1 MGKLKWILT
10 IVLGLVLS
18 LAKGEHYMGTKLTYT
33 YLGDNNY
40 EVKLIVYRDCF
51 GITLFDNPVYISIY
65 STAAGAL
72 DTVLKISN
80 PDIATISSTTA
91 GCSETFGWDCIQSAT
106 YIDTVTIL
114 PLTGG
119 YDFSYGRCCRENN
132 IINIDYV
139 GDTGTGVTT
148 HIPGPE
154 EAEMNNSAN
163 VPVLSEYF
171 ACLGQPFVLD
181 CSATDADN
189 DSLTYNFYDLFT
201 LGSQFE
207 PFLLTPYPPPFNNV
221 EYIAGFSGAYPITS
235 SPAMEINSLTGVMT
249 GVPTAEGYYAVGV
262 AIGEYRGGVLINTVY
277 HEFVIVVGI
286 CDLLLPEIIV
296 EDSITVCNELTIEFE
311 NSTDPGVTSFWDFGD
326 GITSTE
332 YAPVHTFPSAGN
344 YSVMY
349 QISLGTECSSTKII
363 PVNILAISLDPAAI
377 DIEGSLTNC
386 YFDTLI
392 LNAVSGTSY
401 VWTDLVEG
409 TIISTENEIMFTQAP
424 GTHSIM
430 LESADN
436 DFCYVS
442 LPLEFVFYD
451 SIAPTIAAVN
461 IDDDWYL
468 SCGICD
474 NPDIASIAWYA
485 DDELIPAATSSSILL
500 DTCSDYYV
508 EVIDVNNCVY
518 RSEEEY
524 FCAVNNVD
532 ISTMPILIQP
542 NPNNGIF
549 DITLPV
555 DLEDVTIQIYN
566 ILGKSVEF
574 NKQQTQDK
582 LQIQTATPAGLY
594 IVQLS
599 FNEKTWQ
606 QTIVIR

>member
-1 MGKLKWILT
+1 MGKLKWLLT
-10 IVLGLVLS
+10 IVLGLALGY
-18 LAKGEHYMGTKLTYT
+18 AKGEHYMGTKLTYT
-33 YLGDNNY
+33 YLGDNTY

-51 GITLFDNPVYISIY
+51 GITPFDNPIYISIFT
-65 STAAGAL
+65 TATVEL
-72 DTVLKISN
+72 DTVLKLVN
-80 PDIATISSTTA
+80 PDIATISSSTA
-91 GCSETFGWDCIQSAT
+91 GCSESFDLACIQRGI

-114 PLTGG
+114 PLAGG
-119 YDFSYGRCCRENN
+119 YDLSYGRCCRENN

-154 EAEMNNSAN
+154 EAAINNSAN
-163 VPVLSEYF
+163 VPVISEYF

-189 DSLTYNFYDLFT
+189 DSLAYSFYDLFR

-207 PFLLTPYPPPFNNV
+207 PFLMTPYAPPFNNV
-221 EYIAGFSGAYPITS
+221 EYIAGFSGDYPITS
-235 SPAMEINSLTGVMT
+235 APAMEVNSLTGVMT

-262 AIGEYRGGVLINTVY
+262 AIEEYRDGILINTVY
-277 HEFVIVVGI
+277 HEFVLVVGI

-326 GITSTE
+326 GTTSTE
-332 YAPVHTFPSAGN
+332 YAPEHTFPSAGN

-363 PVNILAISLDPAAI
+363 PVNILALSPDPAAI

-392 LNAVSGTSY
+392 LSTVSGTSY
-401 VWTDLVEG
+401 VWTDLDAG
-409 TIISTENEIMFTQAP
+409 TIISTENEIMFTQTP
-424 GTHSIM
+424 GTYTII
-430 LESADN
+430 LETVDD

-442 LPLEFVFYD
+442 LPLAFIFYD
-451 SIAPTIAAVN
+451 SIVPTIAEVN
-461 IDDDWYL
+461 IDEDWYL

-474 NPDIASIAWYA
+474 NPDITSIAWYA
-485 DDELIPAATSSSILL
+485 DDELIPAATSPTILL
-500 DTCSDYYV
+500 DTCSDYFV
-508 EVIDVNNCVY
+508 EVVDVNNCVY
-518 RSEEEY
+518 RSEEAY
-524 FCAVNNVD
+524 YCVVNNID
-532 ISTMPILIQP
+532 LATIPILIQP

-549 DITLPV
+549 DITLPI
-555 DLEDVTIQIYN
+555 DLQDVTIQIYN
-566 ILGKSVEF
+566 ILGESILF
-574 NKQQTQDK
+574 DKQQTGDK
-582 LQIQTATPAGLY
+582 VQIQTATPAGLY

-599 FNEKTWQ
+599 FNGKTWQ
-606 QTIVIR
+606 QSIVVR